1 MSKKHYSTL
10 LIFSLIFLLF
20 LSLTIISADKDE
32 YYRNK
37 FKEKIEAQLARPAK
51 ISLTAQRQSTS
62 EKTTLTGTATNT
74 SSDPLTHLVINGMLI
89 RDEKKVGSH
98 YQVIDIFEEQKVSVS
113 TLKPGESKD
122 FTFQLDDISWA
133 KDKVQAVIF
142 VQETQSPDKEI
153 YQAILVK

>member
-1 MSKKHYSTL
+1 
-10 LIFSLIFLLF
+10 
-20 LSLTIISADKDE
+20 
-32 YYRNK
+32 
-37 FKEKIEAQLARPAK
+37 
-51 ISLTAQRQSTS
+51 
-62 EKTTLTGTATNT
+62 
-74 SSDPLTHLVINGMLI
+74 MLI

-98 YQVIDIFEEQKVSVS
+98 YQVIDIFEEQKVSIS

-142 VQETQSPDKEI
+142 VQETQSPNKEI